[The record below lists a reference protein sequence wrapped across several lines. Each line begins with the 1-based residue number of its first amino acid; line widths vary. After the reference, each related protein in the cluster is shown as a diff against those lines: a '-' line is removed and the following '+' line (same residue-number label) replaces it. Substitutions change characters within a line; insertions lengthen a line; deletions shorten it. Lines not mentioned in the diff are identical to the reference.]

1 MANIVRRNDQR
12 DVARQG
18 GEPFRV
24 MRDLFNWDP
33 FRELETPFRRL
44 EEEGIFI
51 PRFEVKETKDS
62 YILRADLPG
71 IKEEDVQISVTG
83 NRLTVS
89 GRRESEQ
96 DQEDDRYF
104 VSERSYGAFTRSFTL
119 PDGADLEHVRAE
131 MKNGE
136 LSIVVPK
143 KPEVQPKKISL
154 SKNQNQP
161 KG

>member
-1 MANIVRRNDQR
+1 MADIVRRNDRR

-18 GEPFRV
+18 AEPYRV

-44 EEEGIFI
+44 EEEAIFI
-51 PRFEVKETKDS
+51 PRFDVKETKDS

-71 IKEEDVQISVTG
+71 VKEEDVQISVTG

-96 DQEDDRYF
+96 EQEDDRYF

-136 LSIVVPK
+136 LNIVVPK